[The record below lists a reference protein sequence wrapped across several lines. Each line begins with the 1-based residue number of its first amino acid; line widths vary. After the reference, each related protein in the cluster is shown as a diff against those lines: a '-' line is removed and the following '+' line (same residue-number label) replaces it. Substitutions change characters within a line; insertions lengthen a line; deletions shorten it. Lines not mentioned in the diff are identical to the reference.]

1 MPPAGQPHRDF
12 KGVWIPKEIWLAQD
26 LSLQEK
32 ALFVEIHSLDN
43 EHGCYATNGHF
54 ARFIGCAE
62 RTVQN
67 YLKTL
72 QQGGYIKIEST
83 KTRTAVGQYFDARII
98 RTAGQ
103 YARHPSRGLMKVEFF
118 ENESG
123 ERIARIYE
131 GKDRA

>member
-12 KGVWIPKEIWLAQD
+12 KGVWIRKEIWLAQD

-54 ARFIGCAE
+54 ARFIGCTE
-62 RTVQN
+62 RSVQN

-72 QQGGYIKIEST
+72 QRGGYITIQST
-83 KTRTAVGQYFDARII
+83 KTRTAVGKYVDARVI
-98 RTAGQ
+98 RTAGK
-103 YARHPSRGLMKVEFF
+103 YARHPDGGLMKVEFV
-118 ENESG
+118 ENERG
-123 ERIARIYE
+123 ERIARIHE
-131 GKDRA
+131 GISSA